1 MRSERRLERVREAHR
16 DRSGGLV
23 VMDDHRWPSVGTAA
37 RYFELNMGWRVVAG
51 AFDGERLR
59 ALRLPDPPFEPAF
72 EDFQPFL

>member
-1 MRSERRLERVREAHR
+1 MRSERRLERVREARRRLARDGPPLTR
-16 DRSGGLV
+16 DR
-23 VMDDHRWPSVGTAA
+23 
-37 RYFELNMGWRVVAG
+37 AG